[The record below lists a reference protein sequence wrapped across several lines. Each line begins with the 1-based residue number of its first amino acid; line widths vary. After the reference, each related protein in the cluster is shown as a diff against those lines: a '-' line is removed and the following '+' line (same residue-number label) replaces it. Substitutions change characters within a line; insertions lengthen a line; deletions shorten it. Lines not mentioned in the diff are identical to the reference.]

1 MARWQT
7 VVPISK
13 VDADKHI
20 VSGWASIAFLADG
33 TQVIDSQGD
42 SIDADEL
49 ERAAAN
55 YLLDARG
62 VSSMHKQAGIGRPCS
77 SIVFTPE
84 VQAQMGIPPGTVP
97 VGWWLSVKIDDPTVW
112 AGVKSGRY
120 SGFSIGGSGNRQK
133 VG

>member
-7 VVPISK
+7 TVAISK
-13 VDADKHI
+13 VDTDKHI
-20 VSGWASIAFLADG
+20 VSGWASIAFTADG
-33 TQVIDSQGD
+33 QQVVDSQGD
-42 SIDADEL
+42 VIDADDL
-49 ERAAAN
+49 ETAAAN

-62 VSSMHKQAGIGRPCS
+62 VGSMHKQAGIGRPCS

-84 VQAQMGIPPGTVP
+84 VQKALGIAPGVLP
-97 VGWWLSVKIDDPTVW
+97 VGWWLSIKVDDPDAW